1 MSKKPLGSKISVLS
15 GFAFPSSG
23 FTTEEG
29 MPLVRIRD
37 ITNGKAEINYSGPYP
52 EEYEVENGDLLIGM
66 DGDFNVVRWKGSKAL
81 LNQRVC
87 KIKSSSVELS
97 QDFLFWYLIPH
108 VSKIHRVTPQTTVK
122 HLSTKSLY
130 QIPVPQFVYEEQK
143 FIANILDTLD
153 TQIRQTEAIIAKLQ
167 QVKQGLLHDL
177 LTRGIDESGQLRPPY
192 EQAPELYKESPLG
205 WIPKEWEPVTLKEV
219 YKEPSKNGLYKPAA
233 YHGRGPLMV
242 QMGNIFSD
250 DSIDYKGA
258 SKVDV
263 SRIELESY
271 GLCIGDLLFARRSLV
286 MEGAGK
292 VCFVDMVP
300 SPATFESSIIR
311 VRVQETELIP
321 EFVAI
326 FLQSNISFKDRRKFI
341 RQVAVSGVSSSDVGD
356 FSCIKPEI
364 DEQRLIVEKVRSIW
378 KRIKEEKRRV
388 KKLKKQKAGLMDDL
402 LTGRIRVTELIE
414 QEQQAS

>member
-1 MSKKPLGSKISVLS
+1 M
-15 GFAFPSSG
+15 
-23 FTTEEG
+23 
-29 MPLVRIRD
+29 
-37 ITNGKAEINYSGPYP
+37 
-52 EEYEVENGDLLIGM
+52 
-66 DGDFNVVRWKGSKAL
+66 
-81 LNQRVC
+81 
-87 KIKSSSVELS
+87 
-97 QDFLFWYLIPH
+97 
-108 VSKIHRVTPQTTVK
+108 
-122 HLSTKSLY
+122 
-130 QIPVPQFVYEEQK
+130 
-143 FIANILDTLD
+143 
-153 TQIRQTEAIIAKLQ
+153 
-167 QVKQGLLHDL
+167 
-177 LTRGIDESGQLRPPY
+177 
-192 EQAPELYKESPLG
+192 
-205 WIPKEWEPVTLKEV
+205 TLKEV

-242 QMGNIFSD
+242 QMGNIFSG

-311 VRVQETELIP
+311 VRVQEAELIP

-364 DEQRLIVEKVRSIW
+364 DEQRLIVEKVRSIR

-402 LTGRIRVTELIE
+402 LTGRVRVNELIE
-414 QEQQAS
+414 QQQQAS